1 MKYSSTVR
9 TINVVIFALL
19 LGGFTFLAIWFGFM
33 TVPFQWRGGSGS
45 PLGSD
50 FPATS
55 FGLAAMLGIF
65 GLAGALVSLRGFIAS
80 VRAMLAGN
88 DDEPVYRAF
97 GSYIGIGFIVAI
109 YLLLNA
115 TWVYRLTS
123 TNFHYEEIAFVSIV
137 YTIAFIIV
145 AFASLL
151 PLSKIF
157 GDHDRYNEIM
167 RIISFTLGAATLSV
181 AAVFGG
187 ALINL
192 LQYKDT
198 TANSDPL
205 LVEFLVGTL
214 VPFAA
219 FLCYLFA
226 LLGYKKADRTGAVSK
241 GNGFLF
247 EGGLFLTGGAI
258 IAAGVIEQVFQ
269 AKELRISLMAAEVVA
284 KNANYLDFAIMSYI
298 VGGLIVLASC
308 YFAYQTSLGSKAKLV
323 KDE

>member
-33 TVPFQWRGGSGS
+33 TVPFQWWGGSGS

-50 FPATS
+50 FPSTS
-55 FGLAAMLGIF
+55 FGLAAMFGIF
-65 GLAGALVSLRGFIAS
+65 GLAGAIVSLRGFVAS
-80 VRAMLAGN
+80 VLSMLRGN
-88 DDEPVYRAF
+88 DDELVLRSF
-97 GSYIGIGFIVAI
+97 GSYIGVGIIVAI

-123 TNFHYEEIAFVSIV
+123 TNFHYEEIAFVCIV

-145 AFASLL
+145 AFATLL

-167 RIISFTLGAATLSV
+167 RIISFTLGASTLAV
-181 AAVFGG
+181 AAVFFGP
-187 ALINL
+187 LINL
-192 LQYKDT
+192 LSHKAT

-205 LVEFLVGTL
+205 LVEFLVGTII
-214 VPFAA
+214 PFVASA
-219 FLCYLFA
+219 CFGFA
-226 LLGYKKADRTGAVSK
+226 LLGYKKADRTGTVSK
-241 GNGFLF
+241 KNGFLF
-247 EGGLFLTGGAI
+247 ESGLFLTGGAI
-258 IAAGVIEQVFQ
+258 IAAGVIENIFQ
-269 AKELRISLMAAEVVA
+269 SKELKISLMASEVSA
-284 KNANYLDFAIMSYI
+284 RNANYLDFSIMSYI
-298 VGGLIVLASC
+298 VGGLIVLAAC
-308 YFAYQTSLGSKAKLV
+308 YFAYQTALGSKAKLV